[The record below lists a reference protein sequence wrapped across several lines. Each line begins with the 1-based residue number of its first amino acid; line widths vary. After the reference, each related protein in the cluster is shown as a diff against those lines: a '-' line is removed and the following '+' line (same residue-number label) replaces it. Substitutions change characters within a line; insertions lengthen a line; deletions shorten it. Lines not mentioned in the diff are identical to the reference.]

1 MTDMLGEV
9 GTGDMEKGQGNG
21 KERIWEAC
29 LEEVMLSCLLEEEL
43 ASRMT
48 SKGVPG
54 RGTAGT
60 NGWRPDARIRW
71 AVQVSQDHDSK
82 GQVLGGTRAE
92 ARQGG
97 RGHRGFRIK
106 VLVSVLIARG
116 ASQLAIREG
125 SIWLQRWH

>member
-1 MTDMLGEV
+1 MVRENPG
-9 GTGDMEKGQGNG
+9 
-21 KERIWEAC
+21 AC

-54 RGTAGT
+54 RGTVGT
-60 NGWRPDARIRW
+60 NGWRPDARIRYG

-97 RGHRGFRIK
+97 RGHRGFCIK

-116 ASQLAIREG
+116 ASKLAI
-125 SIWLQRWH
+125 